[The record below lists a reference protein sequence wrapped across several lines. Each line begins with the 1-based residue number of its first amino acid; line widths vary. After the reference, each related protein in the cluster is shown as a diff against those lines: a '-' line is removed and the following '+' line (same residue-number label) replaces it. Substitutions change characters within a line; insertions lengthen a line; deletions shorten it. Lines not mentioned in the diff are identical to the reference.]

1 MIDFSLKATDLAG
14 WSGCVA
20 SVKSTSKEKDT
31 SFNVGADN
39 VTVDIKV
46 YPDEFS
52 LPHKKKKSST
62 KGTAQ
67 VHNTLQTDVLPRFC
81 WVFPD

>member
-1 MIDFSLKATDLAG
+1 MIDFSLKAADPAG

-20 SVKSTSKEKDT
+20 SVKSGSKEKDT

-39 VTVDIKV
+39 VAIDVKV

-52 LPHKKKKSST
+52 LPHKNRQEFNKKE
-62 KGTAQ
+62 
-67 VHNTLQTDVLPRFC
+67 LQTVKKQRKHFSNIYI
-81 WVFPD
+81 